1 MFYKTLSKPLVG
13 KTLMAF
19 SAVMFISPAVFAE
32 TLEQSVASALTQ
44 HPQVESAIAAVNAA
58 EQGQKEQ
65 YSAYFPSLEVNAT
78 GGRIFGDNSTSRGLS
93 VTRGEGYS
101 YLWEG
106 SVAARQLI
114 FDGLESKNRVSS
126 ARAEA
131 EAAEYSLADVR
142 GTLAFQTTQTYV
154 NLMRTQIGLAL
165 LLGQEKSV
173 NDYLSRIEGMV
184 EDGAADEAELQQAK
198 DVSVILDNFIADY
211 EGQAR
216 TLEADYFELTGH
228 LPENGLEMPVIIE
241 GQIPENVDEAIQS
254 AKDAHPLLNAAQM
267 QSQSAKHE
275 MEAEKSTYAP
285 QFNGELSYLKSDKDD
300 IIGGEVEDGK
310 AVVRMNWGFETGGA
324 QKARI
329 QQRTYEYKQ
338 AMARIAEVE
347 RQVERGVRQAYSE
360 LETAKKQLANQKRRH
375 DLNKKL
381 FETYQ
386 IQFEGALISVLQLMQ
401 ADNQVLLTKL
411 ETSNAQSRVL
421 LAQYSVLAAMGQLQ
435 NALNIKVASTHE
447 QIRRQ
452 K

>member
-1 MFYKTLSKPLVG
+1 MGNAFAV
-13 KTLMAF
+13 F
-19 SAVMFISPAVFAE
+19 SAVLLASSPIHAE

-65 YSAYFPSLEVNAT
+65 YSSYFPELQVNAT

-93 VTRGEGYS
+93 VTRGQGYS

-114 FDGLESKNRVSS
+114 FDGLETKNRVSS

-131 EAAEYSLADVR
+131 KAAEHSLADVR
-142 GTLAFQTTQTYV
+142 SNLALRTTQTYV

-211 EGQAR
+211 EGQSKI
-216 TLEADYFELTGH
+216 LESDYVELTGH
-228 LPENGLEMPVIIE
+228 LPENGLEMPSIAAD
-241 GQIPENVDEAIQS
+241 QIPESVDEAIQI
-254 AKDAHPLLNAAQM
+254 AKDSHPLLKAAM
-267 QSQSAKHE
+267 LQSESAKHD
-275 MEAEKSTYAP
+275 MQAERSAFAP
-285 QFNGELSYLKSDKDD
+285 KFDGELSFLKSDKDD
-300 IIGGEVEDGK
+300 VIGGEVEDGK

-324 QKARI
+324 HKARV
-329 QQRTYEYKQ
+329 QQRTYEHKQ
-338 AMARIAEVE
+338 AMARISEVE
-347 RQVERGVRQAYSE
+347 RQIERGVRQAFAE
-360 LETAKKQLANQKRRH
+360 LETAQKQLKNQKRRH

-381 FETYQ
+381 FETYEV
-386 IQFEGALISVLQLMQ
+386 QFEGALISVLQLMQ
-401 ADNQVLLTKL
+401 ADNQVLITKL
-411 ETSNAQSRVL
+411 ETSNAQNRVL
-421 LAQYSVLAAMGQLQ
+421 LAQYGILAAMGQLQ
-435 NALNIKVASTHE
+435 NALNIQVASAHPA
-447 QIRRQ
+447 RV
-452 K
+452 KP